1 MTVDHEP
8 ASDTSNRE
16 HAPAQSGRGGCFRW
30 AGGFLLVSMGAVLL
44 TVAVIAFGVYQQGER
59 FISRA
64 EELFQQPQP
73 TPVIDTQ
80 AVIVQQLNGASELTT
95 AKFVMETVVSQSQ
108 DRMVGP
114 FTVGETRL
122 LYVAYGEARAGVNL
136 DEIAEDD
143 VTVVS
148 DTVTVA
154 LPPPRILGTSI
165 DVDRSYVYDLQ
176 RSLLG
181 PVDKELQSRAER
193 FAKDKI
199 EVSACESDILGEANR
214 NAEVAVRSLLSAAGF
229 EEVIVETQSPAP
241 DECPENT
248 EAE

>member
-1 MTVDHEP
+1 MTAEYEP
-8 ASDTSNRE
+8 APDTPDTAPSPQRE
-16 HAPAQSGRGGCFRW
+16 GGCLRW
-30 AGGFLLVSMGAVLL
+30 TGGFLLVSIGAVLL
-44 TVAVIAFGVYQQGER
+44 AVAVIAFGLYQQGER

-80 AVIVQQLNGASELTT
+80 AVIVQQLQGASELTT

-108 DRMVGP
+108 DRTIGP
-114 FTVGETRL
+114 FTVGETKL

-148 DTVTVA
+148 DTVTVL
-154 LPPPRILGTSI
+154 LPPPTILDTSI

-199 EVSACESDILGEANR
+199 KESACESDILGEANR
-214 NAEVAVRSLLSAAGF
+214 NAEVAVRSLLGAAGF
-229 EEVIVETQSPAP
+229 ETVNVETQPPASG
-241 DECPENT
+241 ECPENAGT
-248 EAE
+248 E